1 MALSNLDP
9 QKRKKPPG
17 RSATGD
23 EVSRFGVQ
31 DIKRKKPPGRIATGN
46 EVREKPTKITVHKP
60 YGLDKLPKT
69 NIRIAQTGVVTPSS
83 IKRDDKPHATER
95 VHDEVGGVTTSKR
108 NIRTGEMPIKGQ
120 RTIPPLDNPGR
131 PTPARYNPSLAQPTT
146 RTEDQPTTR
155 TDFAGRT
162 IVGGL
167 TTNQQRN
174 RRNRHEQRQG
184 EQGKVV
190 ANQPKADPPVN
201 TGAAPPV
208 NTGDDLNN
216 LPMGTTGDGS
226 PSPLEQPVGGRP
238 MPRDEGG
245 YRPPAST
252 PEAPRDEVR
261 SGGRY
266 KDAADR
272 EAYYDERRAEQRANE
287 KASRD
292 LVRERNIAR
301 GRDSLDVA
309 TRRRRGFKSVGELRD
324 YRSREREAIAQQTD
338 VAAAREQ
345 EGRKIDAQ
353 IAASEGETALKSRQ
367 QDWAELEPGVRHA
380 FKTKEMFEE
389 WKLGRVSANDDALIQ
404 NNLAELEAK
413 RNAQASGLSYRQ
425 EELRRDH
432 EISLAE
438 IEAGGRLR
446 KKQDPKTA
454 GIALVN
460 LFNEKQQLM
469 RRTQD
474 EMTPHQEMRL
484 RQIQAEIDAI
494 KAGANIQ
501 PGEKVDELNDNP
513 HYQDQVTLQLR

>member
-23 EVSRFGVQ
+23 EV
-31 DIKRKKPPGRIATGN
+31 
-46 EVREKPTKITVHKP
+46 REKTTKIRVHKQH
-60 YGLDKLPKT
+60 GLDKLPKN
-69 NIRIAQTGVVTPSS
+69 NIRIAQTGVATPSS

-95 VHDEVGGVTTSKR
+95 VHDEAGGVTTSKR

-120 RTIPPLDNPGR
+120 RTIPPLDDPGR
-131 PTPARYNPSLAQPTT
+131 PTPARYNPFLAQPTT

-162 IVGGL
+162 VLGGL

-174 RRNRHEQRQG
+174 RSERHKKRQS

-226 PSPLEQPVGGRP
+226 PSPLEQPVGGQT

-266 KDAADR
+266 KDDAAR
-272 EAYYDERRAEQRANE
+272 EAYYDKRRAEQFANE

-389 WKLGRVSANDDALIQ
+389 WRLGRVSANDDALIQ
-404 NNLAELEAK
+404 NNLAELD
-413 RNAQASGLSYRQ
+413 AQRTRSASEFEHRREVERRPH
-425 EELRRDH
+425 EERM
-432 EISLAE
+432 AE
-438 IEAGGRLR
+438 IEAGGENRLP
-446 KKQDPKTA
+446 QDPRTA
-454 GIALVN
+454 NAYLVS
-460 LFNEKQQLM
+460 LMSRRDRIRHRKEGDGFSPEQEAELAQLQKEI
-469 RRTQD
+469 TAI
-474 EMTPHQEMRL
+474 L
-484 RQIQAEIDAI
+484 R
-494 KAGANIQ
+494 GANVRIPRDTGLVQ
-501 PGEKVDELNDNP
+501 PSADQ
-513 HYQDQVTLQLR
+513 QDADDQNTLRIGSEYVSRGRRRG